1 MSDSLKKIKIRPLQL
16 SDLDEIMAIE
26 PAAYGTHHWSR
37 QSFVTEL
44 TNERGFYFGA
54 ECEQTGKLLGY
65 TGYWLIGD
73 EAHITT
79 VAVHPQHH
87 RQNIAERL
95 LINSIIE
102 SRRTNAHWM
111 TLEVR
116 VSNEPA
122 KALYTKYGFR
132 NIGVRR
138 RYYQDNSEDALVLW
152 TDRITEPTFV
162 GLLKERMASL
172 KIVSD
177 ELDVLFLG
185 AEAPSTHPAHV
196 SPALAGTAYSGA
208 SQSGSSHASSSQAA
222 SSHATASLPNSSYSS
237 SSHSAQQSH
246 ATNQASRIAERATA

>member
-1 MSDSLKKIKIRPLQL
+1 MLESLKKIKIRPLQL
-16 SDLDEIMAIE
+16 SDLDDIMAIE

-44 TNERGFYFGA
+44 TNERGYYYGA

-65 TGYWLIGD
+65 TGFWLIGD

-79 VAVHPQHH
+79 VAVDPQHH

-152 TDRITEPTFV
+152 TDRITEPAFV

-172 KIVSD
+172 KIEADGV
-177 ELDVLFLG
+177 EELFLG
-185 AEAPSTHPAHV
+185 GESPATQPSHLSPAQTGSAHV
-196 SPALAGTAYSGA
+196 LQTSSSHPGTSHTGT
-208 SQSGSSHASSSQAA
+208 SHTGSSHSSKNTG
-222 SSHATASLPNSSYSS
+222 SSHG
-237 SSHSAQQSH
+237 AQQTHTS
-246 ATNQASRIAERATA
+246 NQPAHIAERATA

>member
-132 NIGVRR
+132 SIGVRR

-152 TDRITEPTFV
+152 TDRITEPAFV

-185 AEAPSTHPAHV
+185 TEAPTTHPAHL
-196 SPALAGTAYSGA
+196 SPAALTGA
-208 SQSGSSHASSSQAA
+208 APSLTSTSGSSQASSSTAA
-222 SSHATASLPNSSYSS
+222 SSRSTMSHSASS
-237 SSHSAQQSH
+237 SSHGAQQSH
-246 ATNQASRIAERATA
+246 ATNQASRIAERVTA

>member
-1 MSDSLKKIKIRPLQL
+1 MS
-16 SDLDEIMAIE
+16 IE
-26 PAAYGTHHWSR
+26 PAAYGSHHWSR

-54 ECEQTGKLLGY
+54 VCEQTGKLLGY

-79 VAVHPQHH
+79 LAVHPQF
-87 RQNIAERL
+87 RRLNIAERL

-102 SRRTNAHWM
+102 SRRTSAHWM

-122 KALYTKYGFR
+122 KTLYTKYGFQ

-152 TDRITEPTFV
+152 TDRLTDSTFV
-162 GLLKERMASL
+162 GLLKERMAAL
-172 KIVSD
+172 KITFSG
-177 ELDVLFLG
+177 LDALFLG
-185 AEAPSTHPAHV
+185 AGGLPASQPAHLI
-196 SPALAGTAYSGA
+196 SQPANISVQPPYI
-208 SQSGSSHASSSQAA
+208 SQSAADQAGNEPSDTRASSVKEF
-222 SSHATASLPNSSYSS
+222 H
-237 SSHSAQQSH
+237 
-246 ATNQASRIAERATA
+246 IAERATA

>member
-1 MSDSLKKIKIRPLQL
+1 MLESLKKIKIRPLQL
-16 SDLDEIMAIE
+16 SDLDDIMAIE

-44 TNERGFYFGA
+44 TNERGYYFGA

-102 SRRTNAHWM
+102 SRRTSAHWM

-152 TDRITEPTFV
+152 TDRITEPAFV
-162 GLLKERMASL
+162 GLLKERMAAL
-172 KIVSD
+172 KIEADGLD
-177 ELDVLFLG
+177 ELFLG
-185 AEAPSTHPAHV
+185 TEAPETQPSHLIAAP
-196 SPALAGTAYSGA
+196 SGA
-208 SQSGSSHASSSQAA
+208 SNNSAHTGTSQKGTGV
-222 SSHATASLPNSSYSS
+222 SQNTKNTAS
-237 SSHSAQQSH
+237 HGAQQSH
-246 ATNQASRIAERATA
+246 TANQSTHIAERATA